1 MRTSSLKAQ
10 AAAITGVLFLATL
23 TVAPWVAG
31 SHILKPRA
39 EQWRRVVQRKDEL
52 LVQKSNLESEIQAYQ
67 NMAEK
72 KEVNDRFQKN
82 IDQTS
87 IDALQG
93 FINNGKYSIY
103 SFKTTQLPDTK
114 EIRFSFV
121 APYNML
127 GQMLTDLW
135 NTFQFVEVSS
145 LIMKPS
151 PNKPDED
158 IVATLSVK
166 MPN

>member
-1 MRTSSLKAQ
+1 MKTSNWKAQ
-10 AAAITGVLFLATL
+10 AAAIIGILFLATL

-31 SHILKPRA
+31 SHVLKPRA
-39 EQWRRVVQRKDEL
+39 ERWRQVIQRKDEL
-52 LVQKSNLESEIQAYQ
+52 LIQQSNLESEIQAYQ

-82 IDQTS
+82 IEQTS

-93 FINNGKYSIY
+93 LINNGKYTIY
-103 SFKTTQLPDTK
+103 NFKTTQLPDTK
-114 EIRFSFV
+114 EVRFSFV
-121 APYNML
+121 APYNTV

-135 NTFQFVEVSS
+135 NTFQFPEVNS
-145 LIMKPS
+145 LVVKPS
-151 PNKPDED
+151 PNKPDEEV
-158 IVATLSVK
+158 VATLSVK